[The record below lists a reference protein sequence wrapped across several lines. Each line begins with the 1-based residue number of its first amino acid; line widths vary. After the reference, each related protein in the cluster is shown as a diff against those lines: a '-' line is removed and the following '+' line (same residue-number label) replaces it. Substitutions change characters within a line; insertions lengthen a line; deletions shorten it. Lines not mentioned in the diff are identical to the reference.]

1 MVRLEFHD
9 PSGAIG
15 ATAPHARRLC
25 SRCSRRCSTTS
36 RASRSYRSTRSRKL
50 PVLSTSGT
58 QAAAVR
64 FVASAVRGP
73 WGPRPPV
80 LISSVPS

>member
-64 FVASAVRGP
+64 FRGVSGQRAVGPASA
-73 WGPRPPV
+73 RPD
-80 LISSVPS
+80 